1 MSKAF
6 TSEETPDD
14 AIVVAPRAP
23 LPPGVP
29 NLVTARGLAQ
39 LRVELAALEAERARV
54 QASGP
59 GETEGPRRLAVLA
72 ARIAALAERLATAE
86 LVAPPEPTTGVVRF
100 GATVT
105 VRTLSGAAE
114 GEERRFEIVG
124 VDEADP
130 AEGRVAFTSPI
141 ARALIGRAPG
151 DETVVELPK
160 GQESLEIV
168 RVEHARTPS

>member
-14 AIVVAPRAP
+14 AIVVPPRAP

-29 NLVTARGLAQ
+29 NLVTARGLAR
-39 LRVELAALEAERARV
+39 LRDELAALESERTRAQAGGAGEAEGA
-54 QASGP
+54 
-59 GETEGPRRLAVLA
+59 RRLAVLA

-86 LVAPPEPTTGVVRF
+86 LVAPADPTSAVVRF
-100 GATVT
+100 GTTVT

-114 GEERRFEIVG
+114 SEERRFEIVG

-130 AEGRVAFTSPI
+130 AQGRIAFTSPI
-141 ARALIGRAPG
+141 ARALIGRSPG
-151 DETVVELPK
+151 DETVVKLPR
-160 GQESLEIV
+160 GEESLEIL
-168 RVEHARTPS
+168 RVEPARAVS